1 MSDVL
6 VPQVVSGSKFDIFF
20 SHPWK
25 SKPFLAHVYK
35 QLVAQGFRVWYDER
49 EMGFDLR
56 RCKG

>member
-1 MSDVL
+1 M
-6 VPQVVSGSKFDIFF
+6 SGSKFDIFF